1 MKAAYYFIPA
11 EPTAKK
17 IEIKTK
23 MDNIKVEEVEFPI
36 TQNKGSRIFTD
47 NAYVI
52 TSIKRILDQEG
63 IKTANTIDGQGIC
76 IPEEQEYNLKAKVV
90 TKPWAIVIF
99 LNKSRKSTEYVEI
112 PATTKYVTNEQTAN

>member
-11 EPTAKK
+11 EAPVSK

-36 TQNKGSRIFTD
+36 TQNKGFRIFTD

-99 LNKSRKSTEYVEI
+99 LNKNRKSTEHVEV

>member
-1 MKAAYYFIPA
+1 MKAAYYFIPV
-11 EPTAKK
+11 EPTTKK

-23 MDNIKVEEVEFPI
+23 MDSIKVEEVEFPV
-36 TQNKGSRIFTD
+36 TQNKGFRIFTD

-52 TSIKRILDQEG
+52 TSIKRVLDQEG

-99 LNKSRKSTEYVEI
+99 LNKNRKSTEYVEV
-112 PATTKYVTNEQTAN
+112 PATTKVIINGQTTD

>member
-1 MKAAYYFIPA
+1 MKTSYYFIPA
-11 EPTAKK
+11 EAPTAKV
-17 IEIKTK
+17 EIKTK

-36 TQNKGSRIFTD
+36 TQNKGFRIFTD

-52 TSIKRILDQEG
+52 TSIKKILEQEG
-63 IKTANTIDGQGIC
+63 IKTTNTIDGQGIC

-99 LNKSRKSTEYVEI
+99 LNKSRKSTEYVEV
-112 PATTKYVTNEQTAN
+112 PATTKYVTNGQTAN